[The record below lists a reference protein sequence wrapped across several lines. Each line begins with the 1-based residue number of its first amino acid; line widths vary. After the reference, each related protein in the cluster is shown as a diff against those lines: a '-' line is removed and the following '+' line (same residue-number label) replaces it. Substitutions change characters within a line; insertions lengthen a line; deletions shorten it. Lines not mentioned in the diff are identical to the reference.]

1 MGNACARKKVLVFKP
16 DGDSVTYKLTTL
28 QCVLRKST
36 GNDSS
41 LMHGESSVCAT
52 LTFKDKGTYEH
63 WFEYETYQKKGSQI
77 ITWVDKNDPTKG
89 VQTNGLGTMVRLF
102 PEYEHISGKSINV
115 YPHLDVRVQ
124 PLQQQKQ

>member
-16 DGDSVTYKLTTL
+16 DGLSVTYKLTTL
-28 QCVLRKST
+28 QCVFQKPT

-41 LMHGESSVCAT
+41 LMHGEFSVCAT

-63 WFEYETYQKKGSQI
+63 LFKKNEYRTNGSEI

-89 VQTNGLGTMVRLF
+89 VHTDGLGTIVRLF